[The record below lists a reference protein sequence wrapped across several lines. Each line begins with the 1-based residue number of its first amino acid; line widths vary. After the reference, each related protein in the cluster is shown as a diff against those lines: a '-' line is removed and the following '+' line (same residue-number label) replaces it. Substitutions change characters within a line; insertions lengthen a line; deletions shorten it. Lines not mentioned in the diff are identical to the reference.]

1 MAQDYP
7 VDEARPRRRGRKLL
21 IGLFVLLLLLAGLLV
36 VADRVAVGVAERTIA
51 DRVRQEI
58 AKQGAQSAA
67 ARGGGGR
74 RSRSSPRCWTAVTS
88 GSPSTL
94 RDVQAPVEGDAVRLP
109 VLDVTARNV
118 RASLDTLRTG
128 QGDVVADTVNGTGT
142 ISYDSLA
149 ELLNRPGLKLG
160 EQNGKLAVTAP
171 ADILGQKLTITGT
184 ADVTVADNGAVALR
198 FNDLDAAGLPNLPLA
213 RAFLSNYAKSIS
225 IDVPLPELPF
235 QLAVREVRA
244 TAGRAGGHRR
254 REERADQLR
263 WLRPQARWTPNPRQP
278 WRFPDGGRRSGSTVN
293 WLVGSVA
300 MGTHLTKR
308 RAVDLCRVATCLC
321 RPVI

>member
-1 MAQDYP
+1 MARDYP

-36 VADRVAVGVAERTIA
+36 VADRVAVGVAERMIG

-58 AKQGAQSAA
+58 ARQGAQSAA
-67 ARGGGGR
+67 PDVEVGGTPFLTQVLDGR
-74 RSRSSPRCWTAVTS
+74 YQRITIN
-88 GSPSTL
+88 L
-94 RDVQAPVEGDAVRLP
+94 RDVQASVEGDAVRLP

-128 QGDVVADTVNGTGT
+128 QGDVVADTVNGAGT
-142 ISYDSLA
+142 ISYESLA
-149 ELLNRPGLKLG
+149 ALLNRPGLALG
-160 EQNGKLAVTAP
+160 EQNGKLTVTAP
-171 ADILGQKLTITGT
+171 ADILGQKLTISGT

-235 QLAVREVRA
+235 QLAVREVRPLPEGLA
-244 TAGRAGGHRR
+244 VTADAKNVPINSAG
-254 REERADQLR
+254 
-263 WLRPQARWTPNPRQP
+263 
-278 WRFPDGGRRSGSTVN
+278 
-293 WLVGSVA
+293 
-300 MGTHLTKR
+300 
-308 RAVDLCRVATCLC
+308 
-321 RPVI
+321 